1 MDGLLT
7 RCEGR
12 RIAAL
17 SLIEAADQASLG
29 QFFTPARAASLI
41 AGMPGLQPTDRLRVL
56 DPGAGVGS
64 LGAALVS
71 RLVEE
76 RVTGCVELVTVE
88 LDRTITPYLDETLSD
103 CRKTAAKHGISVVTS
118 LITGDYID
126 LSVGLLS
133 GDPRLA
139 EPFDIVIMNPPYRKL
154 AATSTHRRA
163 LASQGVD
170 CPNLY
175 AAFLALGTAAL
186 RPDGQLVAITPR
198 SFANGSYFSSF
209 RRFLLD
215 RVAIDRLHV
224 FESRSAIFADSGVL
238 QENVVFSATRNGSR
252 NSVVLS
258 ASVDHA
264 DEPVERVVDY
274 DEVVSPEDTERFVRI
289 ALDEDDTAVAELMAG
304 LPCNLRDLGIEV
316 STGKVVDFR
325 SRGNLRADPTQDC
338 VPLVYPGNLRSGVIE
353 WPRPIRKPQGF
364 AVNGDATKNLLMPAG
379 CYVVVK
385 RFSSKEERR
394 RVVGAVW
401 DPGANGETA
410 VAFENHLNI
419 FHRAGSGLERDL
431 AVGLSLWLN
440 SSVVD
445 RFFRTF
451 SGHTQVNAGDL
462 RSLRFPSSSSLKAL
476 GNGQSILLPKQEKID
491 ALVDQALASGLS
503 ASV

>member
-1 MDGLLT
+1 MD
-7 RCEGR
+7 
-12 RIAAL
+12 AL
-17 SLIEAADQASLG
+17 SRLQAADQASLG

-41 AGMPGLQPTDRLRVL
+41 AGMPDLQPTDRLRVL

-71 RLVEE
+71 RLLREH
-76 RVTGCVELVTVE
+76 VTDRVELVTVE
-88 LDRTITPYLDETLSD
+88 LDRTITPYLVETLSD
-103 CRKTAAKHGISVVTS
+103 CHETAAKHGITLATS

-133 GDPRLA
+133 RDPKLA

-154 AATSTHRRA
+154 AATSAHRKA

-186 RPDGQLVAITPR
+186 RSGGQLVAITPR
-198 SFANGSYFSSF
+198 SFANGSYFAPF

-215 RVAIDRLHV
+215 RMALDRLHV
-224 FESRSAIFADSGVL
+224 FESRSAVFSDSGVL

-252 NSVVLS
+252 DSVVLS

-274 DEVVSPEDTERFVRI
+274 DEVVLPKDPERFVRI
-289 ALDEDDTAVAELMAG
+289 ALDEDDRVVAEIMAR
-304 LPCNLRDLGIEV
+304 LPCSLIDLEIDV

-325 SRGNLRADPTQDC
+325 SRGNLRAEPNEDC
-338 VPLVYPGNLRSGVIE
+338 VPLVYPGNVRSGVVE

-364 AVNGDATKNLLMPAG
+364 AANGDAAMKLLMPAG
-379 CYVVVK
+379 WYVVVK

-394 RVVGAVW
+394 RVVSAVW
-401 DPGANGETA
+401 DPGANGNTA
-410 VAFENHLNI
+410 VAFENHLNV
-419 FHRAGSGLERDL
+419 FHRAGSGLERDM
-431 AVGLSLWLN
+431 AVGLSMWLN
-440 SSVVD
+440 SSAVD

-462 RSLRFPSSSSLKAL
+462 RSLRFPSPTSLRAL
-476 GNGQSILLPKQEKID
+476 GEGQPALLPDQAKID
-491 ALVDQALASGLS
+491 AMVDGVVAVRVPG
-503 ASV
+503 SV

>member
-1 MDGLLT
+1 MDGLLS
-7 RCEGR
+7 RCEDR
-12 RIAAL
+12 RRNAL
-17 SLIEAADQASLG
+17 SQLKAEEQASLG

-41 AGMPGLQPTDRLRVL
+41 AGMARLQPTERLRVL

-64 LGAALVS
+64 LGAAVVS
-71 RLVEE
+71 RILEE
-76 RVTGCVELVTVE
+76 RVTGCLELVAVE
-88 LDRTITPYLDETLSD
+88 LDRSIAPYLEATLAD
-103 CRKTAAKHGISVVTS
+103 CRDTARQHGVSVTTR

-126 LSVGLLS
+126 LSVGLLTP
-133 GDPRLA
+133 DPTLA

-154 AATSTHRRA
+154 GTTSPHRKA

-186 RPDGQLVAITPR
+186 RPGGQLVAITPR
-198 SFANGSYFSSF
+198 SFANGTYFSSF
-209 RRFLLD
+209 RQFLLD
-215 RVAIDRLHV
+215 RMALDRLHV
-224 FESRSAIFADSGVL
+224 FESRSSVFSDSGVL
-238 QENVVFSATRNGSR
+238 QENVVFAATRHGSR
-252 NSVVLS
+252 SSVVLS
-258 ASVDHA
+258 ASVDHS

-274 DEVVSPEDTERFVRI
+274 HEVVMPEDKERFVRI
-289 ALDEDDTAVAELMAG
+289 ALNDDDRAIADRMAR
-304 LPCNLRDLGIEV
+304 LPRSLRDLGVEV

-325 SRGNLRADPTQDC
+325 SRGNLREDQSQDC

-364 AVNGDATKNLLMPAG
+364 AVDNEAAAKLLMPAG

-394 RVVGAVW
+394 RVVSAVW
-401 DPGANGETA
+401 DPSANGESA

-419 FHRAGSGLERDL
+419 FHRGGAGLERDL

-462 RSLRFPSSSSLKAL
+462 RSLRFPTSTTLQSL
-476 GNGQSILLPKQEKID
+476 GNGQPILLPDQEKID
-491 ALVDQALASGLS
+491 ALVDEAVASEQS